1 MLMEETMRRYSVF
14 IAVMLLI
21 AGVTGAAAQ
30 GNPTGGVSGVVQD
43 GQGLP
48 LPGVTVTVQSPVL
61 QGTRDAVTS
70 ANGDYIIP
78 FLPPGDYTI
87 TFELA
92 GFQTLKQ
99 NLRIEMAAT
108 VPVSVKLQIATV
120 TETVTVTAEATEI
133 AQTATVAATYKSQ
146 LIESLPMGRTINSY
160 ALLAPG
166 VTDNGPGG
174 NVMVSGALSYENL
187 FLVNGVVVNENLRG
201 QARNLFIEDAIQ
213 ETKVSTGSISA
224 EYGRFQGGVV
234 NTITKSGG
242 NNLSGSFR
250 VTFTNDSWAE
260 LTPYPGDEN
269 IDKTVPQ
276 YEATLGGP
284 ILRDK
289 LWFFGAYRYENL
301 EDNRTLPYTSYN
313 YVRTD
318 KEYRYEGKLS
328 YAITPRHNTKAAY
341 TKRRLDTLNNSF
353 GTVMTP
359 DTFYDNANDENLLSL
374 NYTGVLTD
382 KFFLE
387 GQYSARQT
395 SYLGTGASDTDL
407 VKGTPIWDRSRGQ
420 VRYNSPTFCKVC
432 GSGLEER
439 DNWNA
444 FAKGSYFL
452 STNRF
457 GSHSFVAGFDTY
469 KETRKN
475 DNYQSGSSYRIQ
487 SSSAI
492 IQGTTVYPVLKNDR
506 TTYVDWLPLVNKSV
520 GNDIRTYS
528 VFLNDTWRYNSR
540 FTFNIGVRYDKNN
553 SKDQTGFKVVDDDAF
568 SPRLGATWDVLGDG
582 SWIVNGGFA
591 RYVMGV
597 STAIVDAGSA
607 GGRTATFSY
616 FYNGPNINTDPNAP
630 LMTAAQALPIVFNWF
645 NGAGGTSMATRTA
658 PSVPG
663 VTTKV
668 GDGIVAPNSNEYSVG
683 IARRLGAKGA
693 MRIDYV
699 YRDYRDF
706 YGDFRNT
713 GTGKVT
719 DSTGRTY
726 DLVVVNNTNT
736 VDRSYKGLS
745 TQVSYRLWPDLQ
757 LGGNYTLSWDKG
769 NFTGED
775 EGSGPIRSNVDDF
788 PEYRQASWN
797 YPVGYNPSDQRN
809 KVRVWASYRAP
820 LPASVGTVDVGLVQR
835 YDTGEAFSADGG
847 VDPRPYVTNPG
858 YTTPPSS
865 VTYYFGPRGDL
876 RTDNIWRTDL
886 SFTWEW
892 PLPFYKKGRTFV
904 RGVVNNLFNH
914 QRLDGVDDTVLTRT
928 NNSAYQAFNPFTTT
942 PIEGVHWDKG
952 PLWGQPTGT
961 GSYQIPREFYFSLGF
976 RF

>member
-1 MLMEETMRRYSVF
+1 MRRLCTSLV
-14 IAVMLLI
+14 VLLFLAMAAS
-21 AGVTGAAAQ
+21 AGAQ

-48 LPGVTVTVQSPVL
+48 LPGVSVTVQSPVL
-61 QGTRDAVTS
+61 QGTRDTVTS

-78 FLPPGDYTI
+78 FLPPGDYMM

-92 GFQTLKQ
+92 GFQTLRQ
-99 NLRIEMAAT
+99 NVRIEIAAT
-108 VPVSVKLQIATV
+108 VPVDVKLQIATV
-120 TETVTVTAEATEI
+120 SETVTVTAEATEI

-146 LIESLPMGRTINSY
+146 LIENLPLGRTINSY
-160 ALLAPG
+160 TLLAPG

-174 NVMVSGALSYENL
+174 NIMVSGALSYENL

-242 NNLSGSFR
+242 NTVSGSGR

-260 LTPYPGDEN
+260 LTPYPGDQN
-269 IDKTVPQ
+269 INKTVPQ

-284 ILRDK
+284 IFRDK

-301 EDNRTLPYTSYN
+301 EDNRTLDFTAYN
-313 YVRTD
+313 YARTD
-318 KEYRYEGKLS
+318 EEYRYEGKLS
-328 YAITPRHNTKAAY
+328 YAITPRHNTKLAY
-341 TKRRLDTLNNSF
+341 TKRRLDTTNNSF

-359 DTFYDNANDENLLSL
+359 DTFYDNANDESLLSA

-382 KFFLE
+382 KFFFE

-395 SYLGTGASDTDL
+395 SFLGTGASDTDL

-420 VRYNSPTFCKVC
+420 ARYNSPTFCKVC

-444 FAKGSYFL
+444 FVKGSYFL

-457 GSHSFVAGFDTY
+457 GSHSLVAGFDTY

-492 IQGTTVYPVLKNDR
+492 IDGSTVYPVFRNDN
-506 TTYVDWLPLVNKSV
+506 TTYVEWLPLVNPSV

-528 VFLNDTWRYNSR
+528 LFLNDSWRYNNR
-540 FTFNIGVRYDKNN
+540 LTFNLGVRYDKNT
-553 SKDQTGFKVVDDDAF
+553 SKDQSGYKVVDDDAI
-568 SPRLGATWDVLGDG
+568 SPRVGATWDVTGDG
-582 SWIVNGGFA
+582 GWVVNTGYA
-591 RYVMGV
+591 RYVVGV

-616 FYNGPNINTDPNAP
+616 FYRGPNVNTDAAAP
-630 LMTAAQALPIVFNWF
+630 RLTSAQALPILFDWF
-645 NGAGGTSMATRTA
+645 FGAGGTAGLATRTA
-658 PSVPG
+658 PSIPG
-663 VTTKV
+663 VTTRV
-668 GDGIVAPNSNEYSVG
+668 GDGIVAPNSVEYSVG
-683 IARRLGAKGA
+683 VARRLGVKGA
-693 MRIDYV
+693 MRVDYV

-713 GTGKVT
+713 STGKVT
-719 DSTGRTY
+719 DSTNRTY
-726 DLVVVNNTNT
+726 DLVIVNNTGT
-736 VDRSYKGLS
+736 VDRNYHGISS
-745 TQVSYRLWPDLQ
+745 QVSYRLRSDLQ

-769 NFTGED
+769 NFTGENT
-775 EGSGPIRSNVDDF
+775 GSGPIRATVDDF
-788 PEYRQASWN
+788 PEYRQESWN
-797 YPVGYNPSDQRN
+797 YPMGYNPSDQRHKLRLWSSY
-809 KVRVWASYRAP
+809 KVP
-820 LPASVGTVDVGLVQR
+820 MPATLGTLDVGLVQR
-835 YDTGEAFSADGG
+835 YDSGIASSADGSI
-847 VDPRPYVTNPG
+847 DPRAYVTNPG
-858 YTTPPSS
+858 YITPPSS
-865 VTYYFGPRGDL
+865 VTYYFGGRGDIRL
-876 RTDNIWRTDL
+876 PNLWRTDL
-886 SFTWEW
+886 SFTWERR
-892 PLPFYKKGRTFV
+892 LPFGGRSRVFV
-904 RGVVNNLFNH
+904 RGVINNLLNN
-914 QRLDGVDDTVLTRT
+914 QRLDGWDGTILTRS
-928 NNSAYQAFNPFTTT
+928 NNTAYTAFNPFTEK
-942 PIEGVHWDKG
+942 PVEGVHWAKG
-952 PLWGQPTGT
+952 PNFGQATGV
-961 GSYQIPREFYFSLGF
+961 GDYQLPREFYFSAGF